1 MKGDNMI
8 RTIQEGM
15 RTRRE
20 KRRERPREEGKKALA
35 DFSEEYVE
43 KRVLIDVERLG
54 TLEGRL
60 LKATR
65 YWFKLLTENGV
76 IYLNKAF
83 VIAITPMNEEE
94 KKSTS

>member
-1 MKGDNMI
+1 M
-8 RTIQEGM
+8 RTIQEGT

-20 KRRERPREEGKKALA
+20 KRPREEAKKTLA
-35 DFSEEYVE
+35 DFSEEYID
-43 KRVLIDVERLG
+43 KRVIIDVERLG

-60 LKATR
+60 VKATR

-83 VIAITPMNEEE
+83 VIAITPMKEEE
-94 KKSTS
+94 KKSTSQRP